1 MSKDILEVIKGRRSI
16 RSFTD
21 KDIPAEVL
29 DKVLEAGT
37 WAPSAK
43 GGQSAV
49 IVAVKDK
56 VYRNILTLLN
66 AKVLG
71 DVKKDPYYG
80 APVIIV
86 VLAEGL
92 NFLQDGSCVLENM
105 MLEAHSLGLGSVWI
119 NRELEIF
126 DTPEGKDLLLKWNLP
141 RTLRGV
147 GALAIGYPAEAA
159 PAAKPR
165 KSGYIVRI

>member
-16 RSFTD
+16 RSFTVEP
-21 KDIPAEVL
+21 IPDEL
-29 DKVLEAGT
+29 LEKVLEAGT

-56 VYRNILTLLN
+56 LYRSVLTLLN

-71 DVKKDPYYG
+71 DEKKDPYYG

-86 VLAEGL
+86 VLAEGN

-126 DTPEGKDLLLKWNLP
+126 DSREGKELLDKWGLP
-141 RTLRGV
+141 HTLRGV
-147 GALAIGYPAEAA
+147 GALAIGYPAVAA
-159 PAAKPR
+159 PVAKAR